1 LEFINSSFLI
11 IMALLNSDL
20 ILVGRGGGS
29 FRTTAEDLK
38 TFIES
43 GDGLVYRGT
52 ANLTISP
59 VINPNPPVVGDLYVN
74 TTAGT
79 VNAGWSGAGGTA
91 CDVGDRALWN
101 GSAWAVITSSSD
113 VGVTDVTVT
122 APIVDTGTA
131 ASPVIGISD
140 ATNTSKG
147 AVQLAKGA
155 YEADG
160 TINTDNAADVLV
172 GEHFDELAGRITA
185 ASGGG
190 VQSIVGDNGLT
201 ASGTTTVT
209 VSGIDSAVGTKG
221 VVVLSNTVANIETT
235 AATPKAI
242 NDYSVPL
249 DLSTLTELS

>member
-1 LEFINSSFLI
+1 
-11 IMALLNSDL
+11 MALLNSDL

-43 GDGLVYRGT
+43 GDGLVFRGS

-59 VINPNPPVVGDLYVN
+59 VINPNPPVVGDLYIN

-79 VNAGWSGAGGTA
+79 VNAGWTGAAGSS
-91 CDVGDRALWN
+91 CDVGDRVLWD
-101 GSAWAVITSSSD
+101 GSEWDLVTSSSD
-113 VGVTDVTVT
+113 VGVTDVSVL

-140 ATNTSKG
+140 ATNAAKG
-147 AVQLAKGA
+147 AVQLAKGSF
-155 YEADG
+155 DG
-160 TINTDNAADVLV
+160 DGKIATDNATDVLV

-185 ASGGG
+185 SSGGG
-190 VQSIVGDNGLT
+190 VQSVVGDNGLT

-209 VSGIDSAVGTKG
+209 VSGIDAAVGTKG
-221 VVVLSNTVANIETT
+221 VVVLSNTVADVATT

-249 DLSTLTELS
+249 DLGTLTELS

>member
-1 LEFINSSFLI
+1 
-11 IMALLNSDL
+11 MALVNSDL
-20 ILVGRGGGS
+20 ILIGRGGGS
-29 FRTTAEDLK
+29 FRTTAESLK

-52 ANLTISP
+52 ANLTVSP
-59 VINPNPPVVGDLYVN
+59 VLNPNPPVVGDLYIS

-79 VNAGWSGAGGTA
+79 VNAGWTGIAGQA

-101 GSAWAVITSSSD
+101 GTAWALITSASD
-113 VGVTDVTVT
+113 VGVTDVSVV
-122 APIVDTGTA
+122 APITDSGTN

-140 ATNTSKG
+140 ATNAAKG

-155 YEADG
+155 YEGDG
-160 TINTDNAADVLV
+160 TINTDNPSDVLI

-190 VQSIVGDNGLT
+190 VQSVIGDNGLT
-201 ASGTTTVT
+201 ASGTSTVT
-209 VSGIDSAVGTKG
+209 VSGIDAAVGTKG
-221 VVVLSNTVANIETT
+221 VTALSNTVADVATT

-249 DLSTLTELS
+249 DLSTLTELT